1 MKPETLLARKLRTLQ
16 TRISLLELLADFL
29 RKNPAIVTRC
39 QLKTL
44 WNTTGL
50 LFEEALIRPVK
61 PVKSTRILLRLERYS
76 EDEIPGIEERTV
88 CEDVSKLSPE
98 GLAKVL
104 KKVGVD
110 LSKPDDDYEDDE
122 VED

>member
-1 MKPETLLARKLRTLQ
+1 MKPETILARNLKTLQ
-16 TRISLLELLADFL
+16 TRISLLEVLSDFL
-29 RKNPAIVTRC
+29 RRNPAIATRC

-61 PVKSTRILLRLERYS
+61 PVKSTEILLRLETYT
-76 EDEIPGIEERTV
+76 EDAEIGTVEERTV
-88 CEDVSKLSPE
+88 CADVSKLSPQE
-98 GLAKVL
+98 LAKVL

-110 LSKPDDDYEDDE
+110 LSKPDD
-122 VED
+122 